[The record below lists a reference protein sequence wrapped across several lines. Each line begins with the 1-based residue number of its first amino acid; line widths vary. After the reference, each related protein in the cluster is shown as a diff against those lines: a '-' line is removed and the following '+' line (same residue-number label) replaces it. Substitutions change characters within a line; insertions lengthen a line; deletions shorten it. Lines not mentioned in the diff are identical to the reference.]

1 MQGVFYR
8 ASVEE
13 EAGRRRVAG
22 EATNLPDGTVE
33 VILEGD
39 PDAVAAV
46 LDFCERG
53 PSGAC
58 VEQVDVASEEPE
70 GLMGFTVR

>member
-1 MQGVFYR
+1 MK
-8 ASVEE
+8 E
-13 EAGRRRVAG
+13 EAERRDVAG
-22 EATNLPDGTVE
+22 EATNQPDGTVE

-53 PSGAC
+53 PSKARVQRVG
-58 VEQVDVASEEPE
+58 VTSEEPE
-70 GLMGFTVR
+70 GLSGFTVR